1 MLAAASLARKPRIGY
16 TMCMR
21 KSSLYPFLLVAGL
34 AACQPPGR
42 QTFAPAAIAPDTA
55 SVSATKA
62 FSGRIALI
70 TILPGTTDFA
80 GPVASGVHQALA
92 IKPDAKFE
100 VSAESPAAATPD
112 ASAADLAALS
122 ATAAAVAK
130 AIVADGVAPANVTL
144 SAKSAGLDANVLV
157 YVK

>member
-1 MLAAASLARKPRIGY
+1 MRFTSLSPILLLSALAG
-16 TMCMR
+16 
-21 KSSLYPFLLVAGL
+21 
-34 AACQPPGR
+34 CQVPGR
-42 QTFAPAAIAPDTA
+42 NTFALASVAPDTA

-62 FSGRIALI
+62 FSGRIPLI

-80 GPVASGVHQALA
+80 GPVASGVRQALA

-122 ATAAAVAK
+122 STAAAVAK

-144 SAKSAGLDANVLV
+144 TAKSAGLDAYILV

>member
-1 MLAAASLARKPRIGY
+1 
-16 TMCMR
+16 MR
-21 KSSLYPFLLVAGL
+21 LPSPIPVLLLGAL

-42 QTFAPAAIAPDTA
+42 NIFAPAAIAPDTA
-55 SVSATKA
+55 SVSATQA
-62 FSGRIALI
+62 FAGRIALI

-80 GPVASGVHQALA
+80 GPVASGVRQALA

-100 VSAESPAAATPD
+100 VSAESPASATPD

-144 SAKSAGLDANVLV
+144 TAKSSGLDANVLV

>member
-1 MLAAASLARKPRIGY
+1 LILYSLRMRISALCPILLLAS
-16 TMCMR
+16 
-21 KSSLYPFLLVAGL
+21 L

-42 QTFAPAAIAPDTA
+42 QTFAPAAVAPDTA
-55 SVSATKA
+55 SVSATQA

-80 GPVASGVHQALA
+80 GPVASGVRQALA

-100 VSAESPAAATPD
+100 VSAESPASATPD

-122 ATAAAVAK
+122 ATAASVAK

-144 SAKSAGLDANVLV
+144 TAKSSGLDANVLV

>member
-1 MLAAASLARKPRIGY
+1 LILYSLR
-16 TMCMR
+16 MR
-21 KSSLYPFLLVAGL
+21 PPALTPILFLSAL

-42 QTFAPAAIAPDTA
+42 NSFAPAAIAPDTA
-55 SVSATKA
+55 SVSATEA

-80 GPVASGVHQALA
+80 GPVASGVRQALA
-92 IKPDAKFE
+92 IKPDARFE
-100 VSAESPAAATPD
+100 VSAQSPAAATPD

-122 ATAAAVAK
+122 ETAAAVAK

-144 SAKSAGLDANVLV
+144 TAKSAGLDANVLV

>member
-1 MLAAASLARKPRIGY
+1 MRFTSLSPI
-16 TMCMR
+16 
-21 KSSLYPFLLVAGL
+21 LLLCAL
-34 AACQPPGR
+34 AACQVPGR
-42 QTFAPAAIAPDTA
+42 NTFAPASVAPDTY

-62 FSGRIALI
+62 FSDRIPLI

-80 GPVASGVHQALA
+80 GPVSSGVRQALA

-100 VSAESPAAATPD
+100 VSAESPASATPD

-122 ATAAAVAK
+122 STAAAVAK

-144 SAKSAGLDANVLV
+144 TAKSAGLDANVLV

>member
-1 MLAAASLARKPRIGY
+1 
-16 TMCMR
+16 MR
-21 KSSLYPFLLVAGL
+21 LPSPIPVLLLGAL
-34 AACQPPGR
+34 TACQPPGR
-42 QTFAPAAIAPDTA
+42 NIFAPAAVAPDTA
-55 SVSATKA
+55 SVSATQA

-80 GPVASGVHQALA
+80 GPVASGVRQALA

-100 VSAESPAAATPD
+100 VSAESPASATPD

-144 SAKSAGLDANVLV
+144 TAKSSGLDANVLV